1 MPNHMMSVVKKK
13 KVDCE
18 STVNL
23 LPCCIHH
30 DGHIDQTL
38 GFWIPTKPTDENQT
52 TYFRGRKMTGKCIRL
67 PKNYTGI
74 VVQTENDDGQRDDGQ
89 RDDEQ
94 RDDGL
99 EVRNVQDKNDEKG
112 IQTGQNLHVTSTF
125 DDILIWAHGS
135 SSSNSSGQYEKNV
148 EEWLYS
154 FTLNRTRFQ
163 HTRRSRII

>member
-1 MPNHMMSVVKKK
+1 MQPQATPKASTVRLKIDATMPNHMMSIVKKE

-52 TYFRGRKMTGKCIRL
+52 TYFRGRKMIGKCIRL

-74 VVQTENDDGQRDDGQ
+74 VVQPENDDGQRDDG
-89 RDDEQ
+89 
-94 RDDGL
+94 L
-99 EVRNVQDKNDEKG
+99 EVRNIQDKSDEKG
-112 IQTGQNLHVTSTF
+112 IQTGQTLHVTSTF
-125 DDILIWAHGS
+125 ENILIWAHGS

-148 EEWLYS
+148 EEWLCTAEKIHS
-154 FTLNRTRFQ
+154 
-163 HTRRSRII
+163 H